1 MSRKKNQFQ
10 SVKEELEK
18 IKYENISSIGKI
30 YGKFIGG
37 NMLYSLITP
46 KNNNQDSN
54 IYKKEIKKSNLKS
67 TENILD
73 DIIQNE
79 KNFQNENFFT
89 NEETKKIS
97 NELQDS
103 IKKYKERSLIPTL
116 FSSIQGIKKN
126 KKFYPN
132 KRILNYLNKMKK
144 KTPPMCYYE
153 PKYESIDKHIPQ
165 YKLQPIKKKNKI
177 ENSNIKIKQLFRKR
191 LLKTKSNNLDKSNF
205 IHAMSFDKYSSRPD
219 IMTNKPLG
227 DGYNKI
233 KIHKNISVPNFK
245 KMISREKNVIKR
257 RIDAIR
263 NYSPNYS
270 SIYCDKILLP
280 EINEDLK
287 KKKNLLRKSLVN
299 YNISSEYQVITKLND
314 N

>member
-1 MSRKKNQFQ
+1 MSRKKNQFH
-10 SVKEELEK
+10 SIIEELGK
-18 IKYENISSIGKI
+18 IKYENISSTGRL
-30 YGKFIGG
+30 YGKFITG
-37 NMLYSLITP
+37 NILYSLISP
-46 KNNNQDSN
+46 KNSHELN
-54 IYKKEIKKSNLKS
+54 INKKEIKKNYLKS

-73 DIIQNE
+73 DIINSE
-79 KNFQNENFFT
+79 KNYQNENFFS
-89 NEETKKIS
+89 NDEIQKVS

-103 IKKYKERSLIPTL
+103 IKKYKEKSLIPTI
-116 FSSIQGIKKN
+116 FSSIEIKKN

-132 KRILNYLNKMKK
+132 ERMINYLQQMKK

-153 PKYESIDKHIPQ
+153 PNYESIDKHIPH
-165 YKLQPIKKKNKI
+165 YKLQPIKKKNNI
-177 ENSNIKIKQLFRKR
+177 DINHIKIKKLFTKR
-191 LLKTKSNNLDKSNF
+191 LLKKKLSNNLNKSSF
-205 IHAMSFDKYSSRPD
+205 IHAMSFEKYSSRPD

-227 DGYNKI
+227 DGYNQI
-233 KIHKNISVPNFK
+233 KIYKNISIPNFK
-245 KMISREKNVIKR
+245 KMLPREKNVISK
-257 RIDAIR
+257 RIDAIK

-299 YNISSEYQVITKLND
+299 YNIGAEYEVITKLND